1 MKNGKSYRRIKAVK
15 PTIEI
20 LIFLS
25 NQKGPVSGQD
35 IAQGAGLKY
44 DTAMC
49 YLASL
54 EDYRFVRKTC
64 EFYELGQEASLIW
77 SRRQAQL
84 KTIIQ
89 RATDEL
95 KELEV

>member
-1 MKNGKSYRRIKAVK
+1 MNNGKSYRRIKAVK

-25 NQKGPVSGQD
+25 NQKEPVSGRD
-35 IAQGAGLKY
+35 ISLGVGLKY
-44 DTAMC
+44 DTTMC

-54 EDYRFVRKTC
+54 EDYRFVRRSG
-64 EFYELGQEASLIW
+64 EFYELGHEASLIW

-89 RATDEL
+89 RATQEL
-95 KELEV
+95 NELEV